1 MQLHFITQIDVV
13 LQESKIKS
21 IQKVMDIYFGLMQI
35 NLLKDF
41 LLPDD
46 SGNKTARKNHI
57 DNFSSQQ

>member
-13 LQESKIKS
+13 LQESKVKS

-35 NLLKDF
+35 NLLKDY

-46 SGNKTARKNHI
+46 SRNKTARKNHI